1 MTATKLRVE
10 MGALLDVPIYEPHKR
25 GKNWLAVIE
34 LDPASPGGL
43 KRRFFPRARGE
54 YYYFIEPGTYAVEFG
69 ADYYSSSYKK
79 HPNRVYG
86 VLVWDGK
93 SDTAEFHECPSAREA
108 IMLAK
113 QLNGKEVKE

>member
-1 MTATKLRVE
+1 MVKLKVE
-10 MGALLDVPIYEPHKR
+10 KGALLEVPIYEPHKR
-25 GKNWLAVIE
+25 GKNWLAEID

-54 YYYFIEPGTYAVEFG
+54 YYYFIEPGVFAVEFG

-93 SDTAEFHECPSAREA
+93 SDAAEFHECPSAREA
-108 IMLAK
+108 IAFAK
-113 QLNGKEVKE
+113 KLLQK